1 MNSKKVLIVDDD
13 ETIRDALNDAFSGAG
28 YKVLMA
34 ESGEDAIDILKKERI
49 LVMFL
54 DLQLP
59 GMSGIE
65 LCKKIRKDNSVAIIY
80 AITAHFD
87 LFNVI
92 EWRAAGFDDFFSKP
106 FLIKDLLGAAQEA
119 FEKIDRWMFI

>member
-1 MNSKKVLIVDDD
+1 MI
-13 ETIRDALNDAFSGAG
+13 
-28 YKVLMA
+28 
-34 ESGEDAIDILKKERI
+34 
-49 LVMFL
+49 MFL

-65 LCKKIRKDNSVAIIY
+65 LCKRIRRDNPVAIIF

-87 LFNVI
+87 LFNII

-106 FLIKDLLGAAQEA
+106 FLIKELTEAAQKA
-119 FEKIDRWMFI
+119 FNKIDRWMFL